1 MTRLPIVG
9 VMGSSAVSHEPESS
23 QLGRWLAE
31 EGVHLLTGG
40 GGGVMEAVS
49 RAFYETPERAGMVIG
64 ILPAGED
71 PGTPKLGYPNSWV
84 EVPILTHLPSTGV
97 HGAEPTS
104 RNHINVLSSDVIVA
118 FGGGAGTMSEIELA
132 VAYGRPVIAF
142 VGTRGALPG
151 LPAEVRS
158 TSSFGEVQAFIQRA
172 LGS

>member
-1 MTRLPIVG
+1 
-9 VMGSSAVSHEPESS
+9 
-23 QLGRWLAE
+23 QWLAE
-31 EGVHLLTGG
+31 EGFHLLTGG

-64 ILPAGED
+64 ILPAGD
-71 PGTPKLGYPNSWV
+71 VAGTPKPGYPNPWV
-84 EVPILTHLPSTGV
+84 EIPILTHLPSAGV
-97 HGAEPTS
+97 AGAEPTS

-158 TSSFGEVQAFIQRA
+158 TSSFDQVQDFIRA
-172 LGS
+172 ALAPGI

>member
-1 MTRLPIVG
+1 MNRLPIVG

-23 QLGRWLAE
+23 QLGQWLAE

-49 RAFYETPERAGMVIG
+49 RAFYETPDRAGLVIG
-64 ILPAGED
+64 ILPAGD
-71 PGTPKLGYPNSWV
+71 DVGTPKPGYPNPWV

-118 FGGGAGTMSEIELA
+118 FGGGAGTSSEIELA

-142 VGTRGALPG
+142 VTTRGALPG
-151 LPAEVRS
+151 LPAEVRH
-158 TSSFGEVQAFIQRA
+158 TSSLDEVGAFVRRA
-172 LGS
+172 IGA